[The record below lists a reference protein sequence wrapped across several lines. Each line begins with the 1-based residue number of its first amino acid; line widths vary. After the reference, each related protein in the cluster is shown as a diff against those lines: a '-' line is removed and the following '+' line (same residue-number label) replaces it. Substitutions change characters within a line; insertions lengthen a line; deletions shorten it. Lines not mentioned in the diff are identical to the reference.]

1 MKAPTLNGRHNSYE
15 EVTMG
20 YEGYD
25 QRLCAAGHYHAS
37 DVWASPEEEKCPRC
51 GGESVWRYGVDET
64 NDMGHPMLLV
74 PRNGG
79 HSPRPECP
87 VRGKA
92 YLIPT
97 EDEMRLHDAAE
108 GREYDDGCLA
118 VDPYYVS
125 LADADGGL
133 ARLKRA
139 RDAGRYERAQED
151 ALIVA

>member
-1 MKAPTLNGRHNSYE
+1 
-15 EVTMG
+15 MG
-20 YEGYD
+20 YEGYN
-25 QRLCAAGHYHAS
+25 QRLCAAGHYHTS
-37 DVWASPEEEKCPRC
+37 DVWASPAEELCPRC

-64 NDMGHPMLLV
+64 NAMGHPMLLV

-87 VRGKA
+87 IRGKA

-108 GREYDDGCLA
+108 GREYDDGRLA

-133 ARLKRA
+133 ARLRFAKEEG
-139 RDAGRYERAQED
+139 DHERALED
-151 ALIVA
+151 GLLAASYR